1 MDYMS
6 VPQTDKEVRDF
17 IVRQDDFDV
26 NQKKQLWENYDRNR
40 NNGMDVQEALGKL
53 LSEMYCY

>member
-1 MDYMS
+1 MS